1 MLGRASRQSSKI
13 GGLGGL
19 RAFRHGSH
27 LPDLFLAKR
36 APELHDVKVRC
47 LNFPGLAAVAVV
59 DPHREHFIYN
69 SWHFSAGD
77 RILHDLKLSNYIPF
91 LYHQCPALYERYH
104 EPDVFMTKVAP
115 IDRNGYFNFS
125 ISNSAH
131 YAIARKAKKVI
142 VEVNTQ
148 AQVCLGGCNEGI
160 HYFRCG
166 LYS

>member
-1 MLGRASRQSSKI
+1 
-13 GGLGGL
+13 
-19 RAFRHGSH
+19 
-27 LPDLFLAKR
+27 
-36 APELHDVKVRC
+36 
-47 LNFPGLAAVAVV
+47 LAAVAVV

-131 YAIARKAKKVI
+131 YAIARKAKKVHSQ
-142 VEVNTQ
+142 ESQ
-148 AQVCLGGCNEGI
+148 KGYSRGQYPGSSMLGRMQRR
-160 HYFRCG
+160 HTHF
-166 LYS
+166 